1 MMFSLFYHLQ
11 PCVLLILVQMDT
23 TKSKTPGKARFELLW
38 GSCLRQKGAK
48 SHSLNCHMQLCATE
62 TQHLCKFHTQTNK
75 ELSFSLIGF
84 HVQCLLALCKPSKSA
99 FRLARV
105 QLGARCS
112 YYMEFCKVRLPWCRG
127 WGGVQKPSV
136 RGWMRGKARIVHNK
150 PISFFSP
157 APPPPPPSLF
167 FHHTESSI
175 GCLHHSHNANHSR
188 SLFMRWLICKDC
200 PSSSNSRQRGNGTAS
215 RVVLNLSLRTDLYF
229 SDSLRN
235 GAARRHEFMDN

>member
-1 MMFSLFYHLQ
+1 MHCQYFTTSKRVFFFF
-11 PCVLLILVQMDT
+11 ILNLMDT
-23 TKSKTPGKARFELLW
+23 TKSKTVGKARFELLW
-38 GSCLRQKGAK
+38 GSCLRQKGAT

-75 ELSFSLIGF
+75 DLSFSLIGF

-99 FRLARV
+99 LRLARV
-105 QLGARCS
+105 QLGARCT
-112 YYMEFCKVRLPWCRG
+112 YCMEFCKVRLPWCRERG
-127 WGGVQKPSV
+127 AKKSSV
-136 RGWMRGKARIVHNK
+136 RSWRRGKARIVHNK
-150 PISFFSP
+150 PISFFS
-157 APPPPPPSLF
+157 PSLF

-175 GCLHHSHNANHSR
+175 GCLHHSHNANHSC

-215 RVVLNLSLRTDLYF
+215 RVVLNLSLRNDLYF
-229 SDSLRN
+229 SDSLWN

>member
-11 PCVLLILVQMDT
+11 PCVLLILLQMDT

-112 YYMEFCKVRLPWCRG
+112 YCMEFCKVRLPWCRG
-127 WGGVQKPSV
+127 AGGYKNPPSGAGWGEKPALCITNQS
-136 RGWMRGKARIVHNK
+136 HFS
-150 PISFFSP
+150 PPPLHHHHPPFFSTTLNP
-157 APPPPPPSLF
+157 LLDAFITHTMQITHAPYS
-167 FHHTESSI
+167 
-175 GCLHHSHNANHSR
+175 CA
-188 SLFMRWLICKDC
+188 D
-200 PSSSNSRQRGNGTAS
+200 
-215 RVVLNLSLRTDLYF
+215 
-229 SDSLRN
+229 
-235 GAARRHEFMDN
+235 